1 MIVMI
6 GNIPVGGIFLA
17 LCGILYLLWLGTLI
31 AYYSN
36 DINKRAGLS
45 SIFVLIVVTLLFY
58 FKFIIGGRK
67 DGEKPRKDESG
78 TR

>member
-1 MIVMI
+1 M
-6 GNIPVGGIFLA
+6 
-17 LCGILYLLWLGTLI
+17 
-31 AYYSN
+31 
-36 DINKRAGLS
+36 S